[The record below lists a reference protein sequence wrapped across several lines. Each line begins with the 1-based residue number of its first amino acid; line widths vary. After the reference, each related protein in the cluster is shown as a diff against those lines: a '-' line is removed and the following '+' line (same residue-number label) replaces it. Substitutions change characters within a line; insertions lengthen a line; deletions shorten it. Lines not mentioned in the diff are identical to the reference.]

1 MSGLRRRTVLALGAG
16 TLAAGW
22 GAVPAEAD
30 TGRNDFARP
39 ATGLRPYFRW
49 WWPDGLVDPA
59 EIRREVD
66 QIAAAGFGGAEI
78 AAVHHS
84 VRDKAA
90 LDTAGHGWGTAAW
103 TRGVEAALDQAARR
117 GITIDLTIGPSWP
130 AAVPTVTP
138 DGPAA
143 VQELAHGVATVAAG
157 GTFDGPVPASVTA
170 AAPSVTRQTLIAV
183 QAVRV
188 DPANATRKETGLA
201 ADSVTDLTARVTDG
215 RLTWTAPADGDY
227 LVLAYWQRGSGQEPE
242 SGPHTSPDAYVVDHF
257 SAAGTQAVID
267 FWEARLLTP
276 RIRALLR
283 RAGGSLFE
291 DSIEL
296 ETHALNWTP
305 AMLTE
310 FQRRRGYDLRP
321 YLPAVV
327 RVKEATVYAF
337 DAATSR
343 RVRADYWQTISDLFT
358 EHHFVPLTRWAHSLG
373 LTFRAQPYGLET
385 DAIAASAVV
394 DVPEGESL
402 GFKNLD
408 DYRCLAGGRDM
419 GGRALLSCEAGA
431 YQGGAYNTTWKRLL
445 RTMGGAYAAGLNQ
458 TVFHGFSYAT
468 APGAAWPGFAA
479 FTPYSGAIGY
489 AESWGPRQ
497 PSWRHAPDVAAYLGR
512 VHLAGRIGVNR
523 VDAAVFRQKGY
534 SKTGIGAS
542 WFTSDGVPSGWTH
555 QMISAPLLALPSA
568 TVRDGRLAPDGPAYR
583 VLLVEPD
590 PFSGSAATLDLP
602 SARRIL
608 ALARQGL
615 PVVLLGDW
623 SAATVPGRATG
634 DEDVAL
640 RALLAEL
647 TALPRVRTVAAKTEV
662 GAALASLGL
671 RPAVSYART
680 STLLHG
686 HRVDRGTDYYYLV
699 NGKHA
704 ETVKPPVAAIDHDVT
719 LQRSSRTA
727 VPYRIDPWTGARER
741 IAVYTADG
749 DRVTMRVALQPG
761 ESAIVVLD
769 APGAANRH
777 VTATTADRV
786 LATERG
792 LTLRAATGGTYTA
805 TLDDGRTVS
814 RTIPAVPA
822 PIPLTRWTL
831 RVADWRPGS
840 SATETLSVTH
850 TVELDGL
857 RPWTELPGLADVSGV
872 GRYTAVVD
880 VPACAGAYLG
890 LGEVF
895 DTARVTVN
903 GRAVPVSPLN
913 PVADVGPY
921 LHEGRNTIEVEVATT
936 LNNRLRVADPA
947 VYGVAPRQA
956 YGLTGPV
963 TLIPY
968 GEVRVW

>member
-1 MSGLRRRTVLALGAG
+1 MSGLRRRTVLAVGAG

-22 GAVPAEAD
+22 GAVPAAA
-30 TGRNDFARP
+30 TSP
-39 ATGLRPYFRW
+39 ASKSLTHPETALRPYFRW

-130 AAVPTVTP
+130 AAVPTITP
-138 DGPAA
+138 DHPAA
-143 VQELAHGVATVAAG
+143 VHELAHGVAPVAAG
-157 GTFDGPVPASVTA
+157 AVFDGPVPAAV
-170 AAPSVTRQTLIAV
+170 AAPAAGVTRQTLIAV

-201 ADSVTDLTARVTDG
+201 TDSVTDLTALVADG
-215 RLTWTAPADGDY
+215 RLTWTAPADGDH
-227 LVLAYWQRGSGQEPE
+227 LLFAYWQRGSGQEPE
-242 SGPHTSPDAYVVDHF
+242 SGPHTSPDAFVVDHF

-276 RIRALLR
+276 RVRALLR

-296 ETHALNWTP
+296 ETAALNWTP
-305 AMLTE
+305 AVLTE

-321 YLPAVV
+321 YLAAVV
-327 RVKEATVYAF
+327 RVKESTVYAF

-343 RVRADYWQTISDLFT
+343 RVRADYWQTLSDLFT
-358 EHHFVPLTRWAHSLG
+358 AHHFAPLTRWAHSLG

-385 DAIAASAVV
+385 DAISVAAVI

-419 GGRALLSCEAGA
+419 GGRELLSCEAGA

-458 TVFHGFSYAT
+458 TAFHGFSYAT
-468 APGAAWPGFAA
+468 APGADWPGFAA
-479 FTPYSGAIGY
+479 FTPYSGGIGY

-523 VDAAVFRQKGY
+523 IDAAVFRQKGY
-534 SKTGIGAS
+534 TKTGIGAS

-583 VLLVEPD
+583 VLLVETD
-590 PFSGSAATLDLP
+590 LFSGGVATLDLP

-608 ALARQGL
+608 ALARKGL

-634 DEDVAL
+634 DEDTTL

-647 TALPRVRTVAAKTEV
+647 TALPRVRTVAVRTEV
-662 GAALASLGL
+662 GAALAGLGL
-671 RPAVSYART
+671 RPAVSYARS

-686 HRVDRGTDYYYLV
+686 HREERGVDYYYLV

-719 LQRSSRTA
+719 LHRASRRS
-727 VPYRIDPWTGARER
+727 VPYRIDPWTGEREP
-741 IAVYTADG
+741 IAHYTADG
-749 DRVTMRVALQPG
+749 DRVTIRVALQPG
-761 ESAIVVLD
+761 ESSIVVLD
-769 APGAANRH
+769 APGPHRH

-786 LATERG
+786 LVRG
-792 LTLRAATGGTYTA
+792 RDLVLRAATAGSYTA

-814 RTIPAVPA
+814 RRIGDVPA
-822 PIPLTRWTL
+822 PIPLTRWSL
-831 RVADWRPGS
+831 RVADWQPGS
-840 SATETLSVTH
+840 SAAETLTVTH
-850 TVELDGL
+850 ALDLSGL
-857 RPWTELPGLADVSGV
+857 RPWTEIPQLADVSGI
-872 GRYTAVVD
+872 GRYATTVD
-880 VPACAGAYLG
+880 VPACAGAYLS

-903 GRAVPVSPLN
+903 GHAVAVSLLN
-913 PVADVGPY
+913 PVVDVGPH
-921 LHEGRNTIEVEVATT
+921 LRRGRNTIEVEVTTT
-936 LNNRLRVADPA
+936 LNNRLRVADPG
-947 VYGVAPRQA
+947 VYGVASRQA

-968 GEVRVW
+968 GEARV

>member
-1 MSGLRRRTVLALGAG
+1 MSGLKRRTVLALGAG

-22 GAVPAEAD
+22 GAAPAQA
-30 TGRNDFARP
+30 TQRNDFADPETRH
-39 ATGLRPYFRW
+39 RPYFRW

-84 VRDKAA
+84 IRDKSV
-90 LDTAGHGWGTAAW
+90 LDTAHHGWGSAAW
-103 TRGVEAALDQAARR
+103 TRGVEAALDQAATR

-130 AAVPTVTP
+130 AAVPTITP
-138 DGPAA
+138 DSPAA
-143 VQELAHGVATVAAG
+143 VQELAHAAVTVAAG
-157 GTFDGPVPASVTA
+157 GTFDGPVPASA
-170 AAPSVTRQTLIAV
+170 SPWKQTLIAV

-188 DPANATRKETGLA
+188 DPANSTRKETGLA
-201 ADSVTDLTARVTDG
+201 ADSVTDLTAHVTGG
-215 RLTWTAPADGDY
+215 RLAWTAPADGEH
-227 LVLAYWQRGSGQEPE
+227 LLLAYWQRGSGQEPE
-242 SGPHTSPDAYVVDHF
+242 SGPHTSPDAFVVDHF

-276 RIRALLR
+276 RVRALLR
-283 RAGGSLFE
+283 RSGGSLFE

-296 ETHALNWTP
+296 ETAALNWTP
-305 AMLTE
+305 ALLAQ
-310 FQRRRGYDLRP
+310 FQSRRGYDLRP
-321 YLPAVV
+321 FLAAVV
-327 RVKEATVYAF
+327 RVKESTVYAF

-343 RVRADYWQTISDLFT
+343 RVRADYWQTLSDLFT
-358 EHHFVPLTRWAHSLG
+358 AHHFTPLTRWAHSLG

-385 DAIAASAVV
+385 DAISVAAVI

-431 YQGGAYNTTWKRLL
+431 YQGGAYNTTWKKLL

-458 TVFHGFSYAT
+458 TVFHGFSYAS
-468 APGAAWPGFAA
+468 APGAGWPGYAA

-497 PSWRHAPDVAAYLGR
+497 PSWRHVPDVAAYLGR

-523 VDAAVFRQKGY
+523 IDAAVFRQKGY
-534 SKTGIGAS
+534 TKTGIGAS
-542 WFTSDGVPSGWTH
+542 WFTSDGIPSGWTH

-583 VLLVEPD
+583 VLLVETD
-590 PFSGSAATLDLP
+590 LFSGNVATLDLP

-608 ALARQGL
+608 ALARKGL

-623 SAATVPGRATG
+623 SAATTPGRATG
-634 DEDVAL
+634 DEDTVL

-647 TALPRVRTVAAKTEV
+647 TALPKVRTVAVRTDV

-671 RPAVSYART
+671 TPAVSYAQA

-686 HRVDRGTDYYYLV
+686 HRVLGDADYYYLV

-704 ETVKPPVAAIDHDVT
+704 ETVKPAVAAIDHDVT
-719 LQRSSRTA
+719 LQRASRRA
-727 VPYRIDPWTGARER
+727 VPYRIDPWTGVREP
-741 IAVYTADG
+741 IAHFTADG
-749 DRVTMRVALQPG
+749 DRVTIRVALQPG
-761 ESAIVVLD
+761 ESSIVVL
-769 APGAANRH
+769 APGPSARH

-786 LATERG
+786 VARDRDLV
-792 LTLRAATGGTYTA
+792 LRAAAAGSYTA
-805 TLDDGRTVS
+805 TLDDGRTVT
-814 RTIPAVPA
+814 RTIGAVPA

-831 RVADWRPGS
+831 RVADWQPGS
-840 SATETLSVTH
+840 SATETLTVTH
-850 TVELDGL
+850 ALTLDAL
-857 RPWTELPGLADVSGV
+857 KPWPEIPELADVSGV
-872 GRYTAVVD
+872 GRYTTEAD
-880 VPACAGAYLG
+880 VPACAGAYLS

-895 DTARVTVN
+895 DTCRVTVN
-903 GRAVPVSPLN
+903 GRPVTVSPLH
-913 PVADVGPY
+913 PVADVGP
-921 LHEGRNTIEVEVATT
+921 LLRRGRNTIEVEVATT

-947 VYGVAPRQA
+947 VYGVASRQS

-968 GEVRVW
+968 GESRI